1 MGKILKL
8 FFLLFV
14 GVSLSFAQG
23 VRKDDVAN
31 SNVGGYVV
39 VSPFA
44 SIRVCQNGAIGLP
57 CTPLAQIY
65 SNSALTNALPN
76 PFTAD
81 ANGNYFFYAF
91 PGTYVIQSTNT
102 TGTFSQPDQTLPN
115 LPSVVT
121 TTFNYISVP
130 FSSTPVFSFSPNTM
144 FKMVLTGN
152 VTSSTLTGGPVPG
165 ATAMFSVCEDS
176 FGGHSFSFPSNFV
189 LPPGFTFS
197 QNASVC
203 NNLLFSYDGTNWQ
216 GVGGGGGGG
225 GSMVYPSGTGIP
237 QVLGGAAWS
246 TTLGKQGTDGNVLTS
261 GTVSGTSIPLC
272 TDALGGATTSEC
284 PPLGGTPGTPIGS
297 LQFDNSGVFGGSSLI
312 YTPAS
317 SAACALNP
325 TLAPCGDYVLPNSS
339 DSCIGSDMAGDPT
352 TSLFG
357 NFMILCAGISSKGG
371 TYVSVDSTTS
381 NPFVSAVGLE
391 GGASSIGVG
400 GGVYAAGVSG
410 DVTDD
415 PSDTSSGQVYYALLG
430 SISLTRASGNIATME
445 GLHIRTFNAQNG
457 GPLGAETT
465 QNFYG
470 VHLPDMLNKGTTT
483 AALQI
488 DSQTPGGWAVKVDGG
503 PSQFAGISLLP
514 IVAPTGSSGRTWLY
528 MDSTANWP

>member
-152 VTSSTLTGGPVPG
+152 VTSSTLTGVPVAG
-165 ATAMFSVCEDS
+165 ATTMFSVCEDV
-176 FGGHSFSFPSNFV
+176 FGGHSFSFPANF
-189 LPPGFTFS
+189 LTPTGFTLNS
-197 QNASVC
+197 TSGAC
-203 NNLLFSYDGTNWQ
+203 NNVLFTFDGTNWQ
-216 GVGGGGGGG
+216 GIGGG
-225 GSMVYPSGTGIP
+225 GSGSPAGNNGDV
-237 QVLGGAAWS
+237 
-246 TTLGKQGTDGNVLTS
+246 QGN
-261 GTVSGTSIPLC
+261 
-272 TDALGGATTSEC
+272 
-284 PPLGGTPGTPIGS
+284 
-297 LQFDNSGVFGGSSLI
+297 NNGVFGALHINDNGIVINHKEDSQFIGPNPYVDVRDYGVRYVSPGTVGVTTGITATINASSNSATLSAAGPYVNGDGVAI
-312 YTPAS
+312 WGAGPAITMSTPA
-317 SAACALNP
+317 AP
-325 TLAPCGDYVLPNSS
+325 TVTP
-339 DSCIGSDMAGDPT
+339 
-352 TSLFG
+352 
-357 NFMILCAGISSKGG
+357 
-371 TYVSVDSTTS
+371 SV
-381 NPFVSAVGLE
+381 
-391 GGASSIGVG
+391 
-400 GGVYAAGVSG
+400 
-410 DVTDD
+410 
-415 PSDTSSGQVYYALLG
+415 
-430 SISLTRASGNIATME
+430 ASG
-445 GLHIRTFNAQNG
+445 
-457 GPLGAETT
+457 
-465 QNFYG
+465 
-470 VHLPDMLNKGTTT
+470 
-483 AALQI
+483 
-488 DSQTPGGWAVKVDGG
+488 
-503 PSQFAGISLLP
+503 
-514 IVAPTGSSGRTWLY
+514 PTGSGMVVTASPSSTTRCYKIVARDKGQGLTAASPEVCTTTGNTNGSQSVSITSASRSGSVTTYTTSSPHGLVPGAMVGIFGTSNDIQFGGWQIV
-528 MDSTANWP
+528 SG